1 VAGATSEVRAPK
13 DDMLVSTAEEED
25 APLSAGVVA
34 ALGFWQQKR
43 GGS

>member
-1 VAGATSEVRAPK
+1 MNT
-13 DDMLVSTAEEED
+13 TEEED
-25 APLSAGVVA
+25 APLSVGVVEEMEDMVA